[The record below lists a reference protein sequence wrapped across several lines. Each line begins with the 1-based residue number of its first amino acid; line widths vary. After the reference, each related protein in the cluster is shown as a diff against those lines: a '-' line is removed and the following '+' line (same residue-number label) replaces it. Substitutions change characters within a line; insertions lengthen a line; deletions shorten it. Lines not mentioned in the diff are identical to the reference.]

1 MISMLPE
8 NRVVEKRTALN
19 DDMFSRLGYVAEL
32 YHLIEGI
39 FNDRIR
45 QPCGDVSDGRPF
57 SFCACFTLEFIKT
70 VQRVPGS
77 TGSREWIASSCKIRN
92 AHIHRL
98 GVSLDKRSAAGRAC
112 FVEHNIIDRTVF
124 DLDTFH
130 VLSADVQDKIH
141 IRQEGSG
148 RLIMSDG
155 LNLTVVGAESRLD
168 RDVRRSPW

>member
-1 MISMLPE
+1 M
-8 NRVVEKRTALN
+8 
-19 DDMFSRLGYVAEL
+19 
-32 YHLIEGI
+32 
-39 FNDRIR
+39 DR
-45 QPCGDVSDGRPF
+45 F
-57 SFCACFTLEFIKT
+57 L
-70 VQRVPGS
+70 
-77 TGSREWIASSCKIRN
+77 CKIRN

-168 RDVRRSPW
+168 EMFAVARGDGIGDKHILMHF